1 MIFSRRTSG
10 VLLHPTSLPGR
21 YGIGDLGEQAYR
33 FVDFL
38 AESLQQI
45 WQVLPLGPTGYG
57 NSPYLSYSAFAGNPL
72 LINLEWLVAEGLI
85 AQDELDALPPFERD
99 RVNYDLVIE
108 TKLPLLKKASQR
120 FSTQASPERKQEFE
134 TFCQTHAY
142 WLDDYSLFMAIKA
155 AHNGASWYEWD
166 EAIAKRE
173 PVALK
178 EWRSRLTED
187 IFYYKYVQSEF
198 FRQWSTLRSYANNKG
213 IQIFGD
219 LPIYVAH
226 DSADVW
232 AHRDIFVLNVKNNKP
247 ATMAG
252 VPPDYFSA
260 TGQLWGNPVYNW
272 KQLEKNKFKWWIQRI
287 EGMLDYVDIIRIDHF
302 RGLAAFWGVPGHAQ
316 VATKGQWVKAK
327 GDEFFELLTE
337 QLGRLPIVAEDL
349 GVITPDVEAL
359 RDKYGLPGMKV
370 LHFAFDSDRS
380 NPFLPYNYTDRNCF
394 VYTGTHDN
402 STTVGWYSAR
412 SPEDKQRV
420 LDYLGCIGE
429 EGINWRMIRLALGS
443 VANHAIIPLQDLLG
457 LGDEAKMNTPGT
469 SAGNWTWRY
478 VPEQLNS
485 DLRHH
490 LAHLTYVYGRS
501 PYRS

>member
-10 VLLHPTSLPGR
+10 VLLHPTCLPGR

-85 AQDELDALPPFERD
+85 GQDELDALPDFDRD

-134 TFCQTHAY
+134 TFCQNHAY

-173 PVALK
+173 PAALT
-178 EWRSRLTED
+178 EWRSRLAED

-232 AHRDIFVLNVKNNKP
+232 AHRDIFVLNIKTNKP

-302 RGLAAFWGVPGHAQ
+302 RGLAAFWGVPGHAKI
-316 VATKGQWVKAK
+316 ATKGQWVKAK
-327 GDEFFELLTE
+327 GDEFFELLTD

-370 LHFAFDSDRS
+370 LHFAFDSDRQ

-402 STTVGWYSAR
+402 STTVGWYNAR
-412 SPEDKQRV
+412 SPEDQQRV

-469 SAGNWTWRY
+469 PAGNWTWRY
-478 VPEQLNS
+478 VPEQLNWQV
-485 DLRHH
+485 RHH
-490 LAHLTYVYGRS
+490 LGHLTYVYGRS
-501 PYRS
+501 PY